1 MKGTLREAG
10 RVSSQEGRGWA
21 ERRGWWGEAAEAQGE
36 EAAEVGVGGVW
47 RGAGWLG
54 LGE

>member
-1 MKGTLREAG
+1 M
-10 RVSSQEGRGWA
+10 SSQEGRGWA
-21 ERRGWWGEAAEAQGE
+21 ERKGWWGEAAEAQGE